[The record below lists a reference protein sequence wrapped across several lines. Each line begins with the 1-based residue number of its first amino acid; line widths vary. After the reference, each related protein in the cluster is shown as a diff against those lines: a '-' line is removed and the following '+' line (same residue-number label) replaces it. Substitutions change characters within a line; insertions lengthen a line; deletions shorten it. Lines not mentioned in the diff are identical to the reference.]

1 LLRCEGETMI
11 RLSAKDFAA
20 AVRSSL
26 LAAILLVSGS
36 GSGDAE
42 GPGEGRALAPSGKPY
57 SEDRAACEN
66 RSDLRQPFWGELHV
80 HSHLSMDAWLWQ
92 VRGTPDEVYD
102 FARGETLGLPPYEDG
117 KPQRKTRLERPL
129 DFVALTD
136 HASYQGEVYL
146 CTSKGSAKYDSEGC
160 KIYRGEVAPP
170 PGPAGQF
177 ASRMAALSRSL
188 DPANEVP
195 SRNPVLCGE
204 NLEECK
210 DAMTLVW
217 QEQQA
222 AAERNY
228 DRSSAC
234 SFTTFKAYEYT
245 ATPGMAK
252 VHHNVIF
259 RNDKVPE
266 TPIAWVDHPNVYD
279 LWRLLEQD
287 CLDAG
292 TGCDA
297 LTLPH
302 NSNLS
307 NGRMFSVPGR
317 DRPIEEQ
324 RSMARLRA
332 ELEPLVEIS
341 QIKGDSECR
350 NDMYGVVAAPDEF
363 CNFEEW
369 RPPTTEDCEEG
380 TGRGALAGQ
389 GCVSR
394 LDYVRHVLVEGLR
407 EEERIGINPYKLGI
421 VAATD
426 AHNANPGDVEEYS
439 YVGWRGSD
447 DATALQR
454 LQTQADGS
462 IGAVFDIIASPGG
475 LAGVW
480 AEENSRDSLFDA
492 MKRREVFGTSGP
504 RMLARFFGGWEYPED
519 LCQQNDLVARG
530 YAQGVAMGG
539 DLPERP
545 ADKEAPIFVLSA
557 IKDPGAT
564 GHPGGLLQRAQII
577 KGWLGDDGRFHERVF
592 DVAGG
597 DNGASVDLDT
607 CQPRGPGADGLC
619 AVWSDPDFDPGR
631 GAVYYARVLENPSCR
646 WSQIQCNELPEEK
659 LPAGCTDPPT
669 PRTIQER
676 LWTSPIW
683 YQPLDARTSAVSTSL
698 ASPQ

>member
-1 LLRCEGETMI
+1 MLSLRTVLSGARTAGLMTTLL
-11 RLSAKDFAA
+11 
-20 AVRSSL
+20 L
-26 LAAILLVSGS
+26 LAHPGY
-36 GSGDAE
+36 AE
-42 GPGEGRALAPSGKPY
+42 TQTQTGAEPKPSRALAPSGQPY
-57 SEDRAACEN
+57 SEDREACSN
-66 RSDLRQPFWGELHV
+66 RNELRQPFWGELHV
-80 HSHLSMDAWLWQ
+80 HSQLSMDAWLWQ
-92 VRGTPDEVYD
+92 VRGTPDEVYA
-102 FARGETLGLPPYEDG
+102 FAQGQPLGLAPYEDG
-117 KPQRKTRLERPL
+117 QPQRKTQLERAL
-129 DFVALTD
+129 DFAALTD

-146 CTSKGSAKYDSEGC
+146 CTQKGSAKYESEGC
-160 KIYRGEVAPP
+160 KIYRGEVEAP
-170 PGPAGQF
+170 PGPSGDF
-177 ASRMAALSRSL
+177 AARMGALSQSL
-188 DPANEVP
+188 DPNNEVP
-195 SRNPVLCGE
+195 SRNPTLCGE
-204 NLEECK
+204 DMKECQ

-234 SFTTFKAYEYT
+234 RFTTFNAYEYT

-259 RNDKVPE
+259 RNNDVPKS
-266 TPIAWVDHPNVYD
+266 PIAWVDHPDVYD
-279 LWRLLEQD
+279 LWSLLKQE

-292 TGCDA
+292 TGCDV

-307 NGRMFSVPGR
+307 NGRMFTVP
-317 DRPIEEQ
+317 DRTESLEKQ
-324 RSMARLRA
+324 RSMAQLRA

-350 NDMYGVVAAPDEF
+350 NNMYGVVAAPDEF
-363 CNFEEW
+363 CGFEEW

-407 EEERIGINPYKLGI
+407 ERKRIGVNPYKLGI

-439 YVGWRGSD
+439 YEGWRGVD
-447 DATALQR
+447 DATAVQR

-462 IGAVFDIIASPGG
+462 IGAVFNIISSPGG

-492 MKRREVFGTSGP
+492 MQRREVFGTSGP
-504 RMLARFFGGWEYPED
+504 RMTARFFGGWDFPEEI
-519 LCQQNDLVARG
+519 CQAQDWVAQG
-530 YAQGVAMGG
+530 YAEGVPMGA
-539 DLPERP
+539 DLPQRP
-545 ADKEAPIFVLSA
+545 ANKNTPTFIVSA
-557 IKDPGAT
+557 MKDPGIP
-564 GHPGGLLQRAQII
+564 GHPGGLLQRAQIV
-577 KGWLGDDGRFHERVF
+577 KGWLGDDGRFHEEVF

-607 CQPRGPGADGLC
+607 CQPQGPGADTLC
-619 AVWSDPDFDPGR
+619 AMWRDPAFDPSR
-631 GAVYYARVLENPSCR
+631 EAVYYARIIENPSCR
-646 WSQIQCNELPEEK
+646 WSQLQCNALPEENRP
-659 LPAGCTDPPT
+659 LGCTNPPT

-683 YQPLDARTSAVSTSL
+683 YESAERS
-698 ASPQ
+698 

>member
-1 LLRCEGETMI
+1 MH
-11 RLSAKDFAA
+11 LSTNGFRKIARAA
-20 AVRSSL
+20 
-26 LAAILLVSGS
+26 LLVALLVLAHSAS
-36 GSGDAE
+36 VDA
-42 GPGEGRALAPSGKPY
+42 GQQAVPKQGVGRALAPSGQPY
-57 SEDRAACEN
+57 SEDREACEN
-66 RSDLRQPFWGELHV
+66 RNDLRQPFWGELHV

-92 VRGTPDEVYD
+92 VRGTPDEVYG
-102 FARGETLGLPPYEDG
+102 FAQGKSLGLAPYENG
-117 KPQRKTRLERPL
+117 KPQRSTRLERPL

-146 CTSKGSAKYDSEGC
+146 CIEKGSAKYDSEGC

-170 PGPAGQF
+170 AGPVGQF
-177 ASRMAALSRSL
+177 ASRMSALSRSL
-188 DPANEVP
+188 DPNSEIP
-195 SRNPVLCGE
+195 SRQPELCGE
-204 NLEECK
+204 NLKECK

-234 SFTTFKAYEYT
+234 RFTTFKAYEYT

-259 RNDKVPE
+259 RNDAVPE
-266 TPIAWVDHPNVYD
+266 SPIAWVDHPNVYD
-279 LWRLLEQD
+279 LWTLLEQE

-292 TGCDA
+292 TGCDV

-307 NGRMFSVPGR
+307 NGRMFTVPGR
-317 DRPIEEQ
+317 DLPIEEQ
-324 RSMARLRA
+324 RSMARQRA
-332 ELEPLVEIS
+332 ALEPLVEIS

-350 NDMYGVVAAPDEF
+350 DNMYGVVAAPDEF

-369 RPPTTEDCEEG
+369 RPPATEDCEEG
-380 TGRGALAGQ
+380 TGRGALMGQ

-407 EEERIGINPYKLGI
+407 EQERIGVNPYKLGI

-439 YVGWRGSD
+439 YDGWRGAA
-447 DATALQR
+447 DATPLQR

-475 LAGVW
+475 VAGVW

-492 MKRREVFGTSGP
+492 MERREVFGTSGP

-519 LCQQNDLVARG
+519 LCQQSDLVAQG
-530 YAQGVAMGG
+530 YAHGVSMGG
-539 DLPERP
+539 DLPSRP
-545 ADKEAPIFVLSA
+545 AEKEAPIFVVSA
-557 IKDPGAT
+557 MKDPGAQ

-577 KGWLGDDGRFHERVF
+577 KGWLGDDGLFHEQVF
-592 DVAGG
+592 DVTGG
-597 DNGASVDLDT
+597 NNGASVDLDT
-607 CQPRGPGADGLC
+607 CEPKGPGADTLC
-619 AVWSDPDFDPGR
+619 AVWSDPGFDPAR

-646 WSQIQCNELPEEK
+646 WTQIQCNELPEENR
-659 LPAGCTDPPT
+659 PAGCTNPPT

-683 YQPLDARTSAVSTSL
+683 YEPPGHS
-698 ASPQ
+698 